1 MQNITNKIKKDVS
14 KNILSVDNL
23 SISFK
28 TEFGLVKPVSGVS
41 FDVKNNEI
49 LGIVGESGCGKSI
62 TAYSIMRLLPNN
74 SILGEDTRIN
84 FQGEDILSYS
94 KKELSKI
101 RGNNIS
107 MIFQEPMTSLNPIY
121 TVGWQLAESFIL
133 HKNMSEDEI
142 QAESI
147 SLLEKVRI
155 PEPEKRLKEYP
166 HQLSGGMRQRVM
178 IAMALAC
185 SPQLLIAD
193 EPTTALDVT
202 TQAQI
207 LELINNL
214 RRDMD
219 ASIIIITH
227 DLGVIAEM
235 CDRVLVMYAGN
246 IVESA
251 DIFELFDNPRHPYT
265 KGLLSSI
272 PNIEIS
278 KSQQTKLSTI
288 KGFVPHPA
296 NFPKGCRFQPRC
308 PYAFDRCVEKN
319 PSLISTDGQKEH
331 LSRCWL
337 EEKED

>member
-1 MQNITNKIKKDVS
+1 MKKILTVKD
-14 KNILSVDNL
+14 L

-28 TEFGLVKPVSGVS
+28 TEFGLVNPVNGVS
-41 FDVKNNEI
+41 FEVKNNEI

-62 TAYSIMRLLPNN
+62 TAYSVIRLLSNN
-74 SILGEDTRIN
+74 SVLGEHTEIT
-84 FQGEDILSYS
+84 FEGENILNYN
-94 KKELSKI
+94 KNDLARI
-101 RGNNIS
+101 RGDRIS

-121 TVGWQLAESFIL
+121 TVGWQLSEAFTL
-133 HKNMSEDEI
+133 HREMTEEAVKR
-142 QAESI
+142 ESI
-147 SLLEKVRI
+147 ALLEKVRI

-185 SPQLLIAD
+185 SPKLLIAD

-207 LELINNL
+207 LELINGL
-214 RRDMD
+214 KRDMD
-219 ASIIIITH
+219 ASIIMITH

-251 DIFELFDNPRHPYT
+251 EVFELFDNPRHPYT
-265 KGLLSSI
+265 QGLLSSI
-272 PNIEIS
+272 PNVEIN
-278 KSQQTKLSTI
+278 KSQQKRLTTI

-296 NFPKGCRFQPRC
+296 NFPKGCRFHPRC
-308 PYAFDRCVEKN
+308 PHAFERCVESN
-319 PSLISTDGQKEH
+319 PQLLSIKGNSEH
-331 LSRCWL
+331 FARCWL
-337 EEKED
+337 EEAGDHR

>member
-1 MQNITNKIKKDVS
+1 MEKLLTVKD
-14 KNILSVDNL
+14 L

-28 TEFGLVKPVSGVS
+28 TEFGVVNPVNGVS
-41 FDVKNNEI
+41 FDVKSNEI

-62 TAYSIMRLLPNN
+62 TAYSIIRLLPNN
-74 SILGEDTRIN
+74 SVLGENTQIT
-84 FQGEDILSYS
+84 FEGENILNYN
-94 KKELSKI
+94 KNDLAKI
-101 RGNNIS
+101 RGDRIS

-121 TVGWQLAESFIL
+121 TVGWQLSEAFTL
-133 HKNMSEDEI
+133 HREMSEESVKR
-142 QAESI
+142 ESI
-147 SLLEKVRI
+147 ALLEKVRI

-185 SPQLLIAD
+185 SPKLLIAD

-207 LELINNL
+207 LELINGL
-214 RRDMD
+214 KRDMD
-219 ASIIIITH
+219 ASIIMITH

-251 DIFELFDNPRHPYT
+251 EVFELFDNPRHPYT
-265 KGLLSSI
+265 QGLLSSI
-272 PNIEIS
+272 PNVEIN
-278 KSQQTKLSTI
+278 KSRQKRLTTI

-296 NFPKGCRFQPRC
+296 NFPKGCRFHPRC
-308 PYAFDRCVEKN
+308 PYAFERCVESN
-319 PSLISTDGQKEH
+319 PQLLSIMGNSEH
-331 LSRCWL
+331 FARCWL
-337 EEKED
+337 EEAGDHR

>member
-1 MQNITNKIKKDVS
+1 MEKILNVKD
-14 KNILSVDNL
+14 L

-28 TEFGLVKPVSGVS
+28 TEFGLVNPVNGVS
-41 FDVKNNEI
+41 FDVKSNEI

-62 TAYSIMRLLPNN
+62 TAYSVIRLLPNN
-74 SILGEDTRIN
+74 SLLGENTQIT
-84 FQGEDILSYS
+84 FEGENILNYN
-94 KKELSKI
+94 KNDLARI
-101 RGNNIS
+101 RGDRIS

-121 TVGWQLAESFIL
+121 TVGWQLSEAFTL
-133 HKNMSEDEI
+133 HREMSEE
-142 QAESI
+142 AVKRESI
-147 SLLEKVRI
+147 ALLEKVRI

-185 SPQLLIAD
+185 SPKLLIAD

-207 LELINNL
+207 LELINGL
-214 RRDMD
+214 KRDMD
-219 ASIIIITH
+219 ASIIMITH

-251 DIFELFDNPRHPYT
+251 EVFELFDNPIHPYT
-265 KGLLSSI
+265 QGLLSSI
-272 PNIEIS
+272 PNVEIN
-278 KSQQTKLSTI
+278 KTQQKRLTTI

-296 NFPKGCRFQPRC
+296 NFPKGCRFHPRC
-308 PYAFDRCVEKN
+308 PHAFERCVESN
-319 PSLISTDGQKEH
+319 PQLLSIKGNSEH
-331 LSRCWL
+331 FSRCWL
-337 EEKED
+337 EEAGDHR

>member
-1 MQNITNKIKKDVS
+1 ME
-14 KNILSVDNL
+14 NILTVKDL

-28 TEFGLVKPVSGVS
+28 TEFGLVNPVQGVS
-41 FDVKNNEI
+41 FDVKQNET

-62 TAYSIMRLLPNN
+62 TAYSVIRLLPNN
-74 SILGEDTRIN
+74 AILGKNTQICFE
-84 FQGEDILSYS
+84 GENLLNRS
-94 KKELSKI
+94 KQDLAKI
-101 RGNNIS
+101 RGNRIS

-121 TVGWQLAESFIL
+121 TVGWQLAEAFTL
-133 HKNMSEDEI
+133 HREMSEEEVKR
-142 QAESI
+142 QSI
-147 SLLEKVRI
+147 GLLEKVRI

-185 SPQLLIAD
+185 SPKLLIAD

-207 LELINNL
+207 LELINGL
-214 RRDMD
+214 KRDMD
-219 ASIIIITH
+219 ASIIMITH

-251 DIFELFDNPRHPYT
+251 QVFELFDHPRHPYT

-272 PNIEIS
+272 PNVEIE
-278 KSQQTKLSTI
+278 KSQQKRLTTI

-296 NFPKGCRFQPRC
+296 NFPKGCRFHPRC
-308 PYAFDRCVEKN
+308 PHAFERCVQEN
-319 PSLISTDGQKEH
+319 PQLLPIKGQSDH
-331 LSRCWL
+331 FSRCWL
-337 EEKED
+337 EEGEDRP

>member
-1 MQNITNKIKKDVS
+1 MEKILTVKD
-14 KNILSVDNL
+14 L

-28 TEFGLVKPVSGVS
+28 TEFGVVNPVNGVS
-41 FDVKNNEI
+41 FDVKSNEI

-62 TAYSIMRLLPNN
+62 TAYSIIRLLPNN
-74 SILGEDTRIN
+74 SVLGENTQIT
-84 FQGEDILSYS
+84 FEGENILNYN
-94 KKELSKI
+94 KNDLAKI
-101 RGNNIS
+101 RGDRIS

-121 TVGWQLAESFIL
+121 TVGWQLSEAFTL
-133 HKNMSEDEI
+133 HREMSEESVKR
-142 QAESI
+142 ESI
-147 SLLEKVRI
+147 ALLEKVRI

-185 SPQLLIAD
+185 SPKLLIAD

-207 LELINNL
+207 LELINGL
-214 RRDMD
+214 KRDMD
-219 ASIIIITH
+219 ASIIMITH

-251 DIFELFDNPRHPYT
+251 EVFELFDNPRHPYT
-265 KGLLSSI
+265 QGLLSSI
-272 PNIEIS
+272 PNVEIN
-278 KSQQTKLSTI
+278 KSRQKRLTTI

-296 NFPKGCRFQPRC
+296 NFPKGCRFHPRC
-308 PYAFDRCVEKN
+308 PHAFERCVESN
-319 PSLISTDGQKEH
+319 PQLLSIMGNSEH
-331 LSRCWL
+331 FARCWL
-337 EEKED
+337 EEAGDHR

>member
-1 MQNITNKIKKDVS
+1 ME
-14 KNILSVDNL
+14 NILTVKDL

-28 TEFGLVKPVSGVS
+28 TEFGLVNPVQGVS
-41 FDVKNNEI
+41 FEVKQNET

-62 TAYSIMRLLPNN
+62 TAYSVIRLLPNN
-74 SILGEDTRIN
+74 SVLGKGTQICFE
-84 FQGEDILSYS
+84 GENLLNRS
-94 KKELSKI
+94 KQDLAKI
-101 RGNNIS
+101 RGNRIS

-121 TVGWQLAESFIL
+121 TVGWQLAEAFTL
-133 HKNMSEDEI
+133 HREMSEEEVKR
-142 QAESI
+142 QSI
-147 SLLEKVRI
+147 GLLEKVRI

-185 SPQLLIAD
+185 SPKLLIAD

-207 LELINNL
+207 LELINGL
-214 RRDMD
+214 KRDMD
-219 ASIIIITH
+219 ASIIMITH

-251 DIFELFDNPRHPYT
+251 QVFELFDHPRHPYT

-272 PNIEIS
+272 PNVEIE
-278 KSQQTKLSTI
+278 KSQQKRLTTI

-296 NFPKGCRFQPRC
+296 NFPKGCRFHPRC
-308 PYAFDRCVEKN
+308 PHAFERCVQEN
-319 PSLISTDGQKEH
+319 PQLLPIKGQSDH
-331 LSRCWL
+331 FSRCWL
-337 EEKED
+337 EEGEDRP

>member
-1 MQNITNKIKKDVS
+1 MEKILTVKD
-14 KNILSVDNL
+14 L

-28 TEFGLVKPVSGVS
+28 TEFGVVNPVNGVS
-41 FDVKNNEI
+41 FDVKSNEI

-62 TAYSIMRLLPNN
+62 TAYSIIRLLPNN
-74 SILGEDTRIN
+74 SVLGENTQIT
-84 FQGEDILSYS
+84 FEGENILNYN
-94 KKELSKI
+94 KNDLAKI
-101 RGNNIS
+101 RGDRIS

-121 TVGWQLAESFIL
+121 TVGWQLSEAFTL
-133 HKNMSEDEI
+133 HREMSEESVKR
-142 QAESI
+142 ESI
-147 SLLEKVRI
+147 ALLEKVRI

-185 SPQLLIAD
+185 SPKLLIAD

-207 LELINNL
+207 LELINGL
-214 RRDMD
+214 KRDMD
-219 ASIIIITH
+219 ASIIMITH

-251 DIFELFDNPRHPYT
+251 EVFELFDNPRHPYT
-265 KGLLSSI
+265 QGLLSST
-272 PNIEIS
+272 PNVEIN
-278 KSQQTKLSTI
+278 KSRQKRLTTI

-296 NFPKGCRFQPRC
+296 NFPKGCRFHPRC
-308 PYAFDRCVEKN
+308 PYAFERCVESN
-319 PSLISTDGQKEH
+319 PQLLSIMGNSEH
-331 LSRCWL
+331 FARCWL
-337 EEKED
+337 EEAGDHR

>member
-1 MQNITNKIKKDVS
+1 MEKILTVKD
-14 KNILSVDNL
+14 L

-28 TEFGLVKPVSGVS
+28 TEFGVVNPVNGVS
-41 FDVKNNEI
+41 FDVKSNEI

-62 TAYSIMRLLPNN
+62 TAYSIIRLLPNN
-74 SILGEDTRIN
+74 SVLGENTQIT
-84 FQGEDILSYS
+84 FEGENILNYN
-94 KKELSKI
+94 KNDLAKI
-101 RGNNIS
+101 RGDRIS

-121 TVGWQLAESFIL
+121 TVGWQLSEAFTL
-133 HKNMSEDEI
+133 HREMSEESVKR
-142 QAESI
+142 ESI
-147 SLLEKVRI
+147 ALLEKVRI

-185 SPQLLIAD
+185 SPKLLIAD

-207 LELINNL
+207 LELINGL
-214 RRDMD
+214 KRDMD
-219 ASIIIITH
+219 ASIIMITH

-251 DIFELFDNPRHPYT
+251 EVFELFENPRHPYT
-265 KGLLSSI
+265 QGLLSSI
-272 PNIEIS
+272 PNVEIN
-278 KSQQTKLSTI
+278 KSRQKRLTTI

-296 NFPKGCRFQPRC
+296 NFPKGCRFHPRC
-308 PYAFDRCVEKN
+308 PYAFERCVESN
-319 PSLISTDGQKEH
+319 PQLLSIMGNSEH
-331 LSRCWL
+331 FARCWL
-337 EEKED
+337 EEAGDHR

>member
-1 MQNITNKIKKDVS
+1 MMDNTNV
-14 KNILSVDNL
+14 LLRVENL

-28 TEFGLVKPVSGVS
+28 TEFGVVNPVSGVS
-41 FDVKNNEI
+41 FDVKKNEI

-62 TAYSIMRLLPNN
+62 TAYSILRLLPNN
-74 SILGEDTRIN
+74 SILGEDTKIE
-84 FQGEDILSYS
+84 FSGENILNYS
-94 KKELSKI
+94 KKELSDL
-101 RGNNIS
+101 RGEKIS

-133 HKNMSEDEI
+133 HRDMKEEEI
-142 QAESI
+142 HKESVE
-147 SLLEKVRI
+147 LLEKVRI

-185 SPQLLIAD
+185 QPKLLVAD

-214 RRDMD
+214 KDNID
-219 ASIIIITH
+219 ASIILITH

-235 CDRVLVMYAGN
+235 CDRVIVMYAGN
-246 IVESA
+246 VVEIG
-251 DIFELFDNPRHPYT
+251 DVYEIFDNPRHPYT

-272 PNIEIS
+272 PNIEVE
-278 KSQQTKLSTI
+278 KKDQHKLSTI
-288 KGFVPHPA
+288 KGYVPHPS
-296 NFPKGCRFQPRC
+296 NFPKGCRFNPRC
-308 PYAFDRCVEKN
+308 PHAVEKCVKSN
-319 PSLISTDGQKEH
+319 PELFNVASDQTH

-337 EEKED
+337 EEKSGDVE

>member
-1 MQNITNKIKKDVS
+1 ME
-14 KNILSVDNL
+14 NILTVTNL

-28 TEFGLVKPVSGVS
+28 TEFGLVNPVNGVS
-41 FDVKNNEI
+41 FEVKPNEI

-62 TAYSIMRLLPNN
+62 TAYSLIRLLPNN
-74 SILGEDTRIN
+74 SILGESTQISFEGGN
-84 FQGEDILSYS
+84 ILAYNKNELAKILGE
-94 KKELSKI
+94 
-101 RGNNIS
+101 RIS

-121 TVGWQLAESFIL
+121 TVGWQLGEAFTL
-133 HKNMSEDEI
+133 HREMSEQEVKK
-142 QAESI
+142 ESI
-147 SLLEKVRI
+147 GLLEKVRI

-185 SPQLLIAD
+185 SPKLLIAD

-207 LELINNL
+207 LELINGL
-214 RRDMD
+214 KRDMD
-219 ASIIIITH
+219 ASIIMITH

-251 DIFELFDNPRHPYT
+251 EVFELFDNPRHPYT
-265 KGLLSSI
+265 QGLLSSI
-272 PNIEIS
+272 PNVEIL
-278 KSQQTKLSTI
+278 KSEQKRLSTI

-296 NFPKGCRFQPRC
+296 NFPKGCRFHPRC
-308 PYAFDRCVEKN
+308 PQAFERCVNSN
-319 PSLISTDGQKEH
+319 PQLLSIVGKPDH
-331 LSRCWL
+331 FSRCWL
-337 EEKED
+337 EEAGDLR

>member
-1 MQNITNKIKKDVS
+1 MEKLLTVKD
-14 KNILSVDNL
+14 L

-28 TEFGLVKPVSGVS
+28 TEFGVVNPVNGVS
-41 FDVKNNEI
+41 FDVKSNEI

-62 TAYSIMRLLPNN
+62 TAYSIIRLLPNN
-74 SILGEDTRIN
+74 SVLGENTQIT
-84 FQGEDILSYS
+84 FEGENILNYN
-94 KKELSKI
+94 KNDLAKI
-101 RGNNIS
+101 RGDRIS

-121 TVGWQLAESFIL
+121 TVGWQLSEAFTL
-133 HKNMSEDEI
+133 HREMSEESVKR
-142 QAESI
+142 ESI
-147 SLLEKVRI
+147 ALLEKVRI

-185 SPQLLIAD
+185 SPKLLIAD

-207 LELINNL
+207 LELINGL
-214 RRDMD
+214 KRDMD
-219 ASIIIITH
+219 ASIIMITH

-251 DIFELFDNPRHPYT
+251 EVFELFDNPRHPYT
-265 KGLLSSI
+265 QGLLSST
-272 PNIEIS
+272 PNVEIN
-278 KSQQTKLSTI
+278 KSRQKRLTTI

-296 NFPKGCRFQPRC
+296 NFPKGCRFHPRC
-308 PYAFDRCVEKN
+308 PYAFERCVESN
-319 PSLISTDGQKEH
+319 PQLLSIMGNSEH
-331 LSRCWL
+331 FARCWL
-337 EEKED
+337 EEAGDHR

>member
-1 MQNITNKIKKDVS
+1 ME
-14 KNILSVDNL
+14 NILTVKDL

-28 TEFGLVKPVSGVS
+28 TEFGLVNPVQGVS
-41 FDVKNNEI
+41 FEVKQNET

-62 TAYSIMRLLPNN
+62 TAYSVIRLLPNN
-74 SILGEDTRIN
+74 SVLGKDTQIC
-84 FQGEDILSYS
+84 FEGENLLNRS
-94 KKELSKI
+94 KQDLAKI
-101 RGNNIS
+101 RGNRIS

-121 TVGWQLAESFIL
+121 TVGWQLAEAFTL
-133 HKNMSEDEI
+133 HREMSEEEVKR
-142 QAESI
+142 QSI
-147 SLLEKVRI
+147 GLLEKVRI

-185 SPQLLIAD
+185 SPKLLIAD

-207 LELINNL
+207 LELINGL
-214 RRDMD
+214 KRDMD
-219 ASIIIITH
+219 ASIIMITH

-251 DIFELFDNPRHPYT
+251 QVFELFDHPRHPYT

-272 PNIEIS
+272 PNVEIE
-278 KSQQTKLSTI
+278 KSQQKRLTTI

-296 NFPKGCRFQPRC
+296 NFPKGCRFHPRC
-308 PYAFDRCVEKN
+308 PHAFERCVQEN
-319 PSLISTDGQKEH
+319 PQLLPIKGQSDH
-331 LSRCWL
+331 FSRCWL
-337 EEKED
+337 EEGEDRP

>member
-1 MQNITNKIKKDVS
+1 MEKILTVKD
-14 KNILSVDNL
+14 L

-28 TEFGLVKPVSGVS
+28 TEFGLVNPVNGVS
-41 FDVKNNEI
+41 FDVKSNEI

-62 TAYSIMRLLPNN
+62 TAYSVIRLLPNN
-74 SILGEDTRIN
+74 SILGENTQIT
-84 FQGEDILSYS
+84 FEGENLLNYNKNDLAR
-94 KKELSKI
+94 I
-101 RGNNIS
+101 RGDKVS

-121 TVGWQLAESFIL
+121 TVGWQLAEAFTL
-133 HKNMSEDEI
+133 HREMSEETVKK
-142 QAESI
+142 ESI
-147 SLLEKVRI
+147 ALLEKVRI

-185 SPQLLIAD
+185 SPKLLIAD

-207 LELINNL
+207 LELINGL
-214 RRDMD
+214 KRDMD
-219 ASIIIITH
+219 ASIIMITH

-251 DIFELFDNPRHPYT
+251 EVFELFDNPRHPYT
-265 KGLLSSI
+265 QGLLSSI
-272 PNIEIS
+272 PNVEIN
-278 KSQQTKLSTI
+278 KKEQKRLTTI

-296 NFPKGCRFQPRC
+296 NFPKGCRFHPRC
-308 PYAFDRCVEKN
+308 PHVFERCVASN
-319 PSLISTDGQKEH
+319 PQLLPIKGNSEH
-331 LSRCWL
+331 FSRCWL
-337 EEKED
+337 EEVGENNDD

>member
-1 MQNITNKIKKDVS
+1 MEKLLTVKD
-14 KNILSVDNL
+14 L

-28 TEFGLVKPVSGVS
+28 TEFGVVNPVNGVS
-41 FDVKNNEI
+41 FDVKSNEI

-62 TAYSIMRLLPNN
+62 TAYSIIRLLPNN
-74 SILGEDTRIN
+74 SVLGENTQIT
-84 FQGEDILSYS
+84 FEGENILNYN
-94 KKELSKI
+94 KNDLAKI
-101 RGNNIS
+101 RGDRIS

-121 TVGWQLAESFIL
+121 TVGWQLSEAFTL
-133 HKNMSEDEI
+133 HREMSEESVKR
-142 QAESI
+142 ESI
-147 SLLEKVRI
+147 ALLEKVRI

-185 SPQLLIAD
+185 SPKLLIAD

-207 LELINNL
+207 LELINGL
-214 RRDMD
+214 KRDMD
-219 ASIIIITH
+219 ASIIMITH

-251 DIFELFDNPRHPYT
+251 EVFELFDNPRHPYT
-265 KGLLSSI
+265 QGLLSSI
-272 PNIEIS
+272 PNVEIN
-278 KSQQTKLSTI
+278 KSRQKRLTTI

-296 NFPKGCRFQPRC
+296 NFPKGCRFHPRC
-308 PYAFDRCVEKN
+308 PHAFERCVESN
-319 PSLISTDGQKEH
+319 PQLLSIMGNSEH
-331 LSRCWL
+331 FARCWL
-337 EEKED
+337 EEAGDHR

>member
-1 MQNITNKIKKDVS
+1 ME
-14 KNILSVDNL
+14 NILTVKDL

-28 TEFGLVKPVSGVS
+28 TEFGLVNPVQGVS
-41 FDVKNNEI
+41 FDVKQNET

-62 TAYSIMRLLPNN
+62 TAYSVIRLLPNN
-74 SILGEDTRIN
+74 AILGKNTQICFE
-84 FQGEDILSYS
+84 GENLLNRS
-94 KKELSKI
+94 KQDLAKI
-101 RGNNIS
+101 RGNRIS

-121 TVGWQLAESFIL
+121 TVGLQLAEAFTL
-133 HKNMSEDEI
+133 HREMSEEEVKR
-142 QAESI
+142 ESI
-147 SLLEKVRI
+147 ELLVKVRI

-185 SPQLLIAD
+185 SPKLLIAD

-207 LELINNL
+207 LELINGL
-214 RRDMD
+214 KRDMD
-219 ASIIIITH
+219 ASIIMITH

-251 DIFELFDNPRHPYT
+251 QVFELFDHPRHPYT
-265 KGLLSSI
+265 RGLLSSI
-272 PNIEIS
+272 PNVEID
-278 KSQQTKLSTI
+278 KSSQKRLSTI

-296 NFPKGCRFQPRC
+296 NFPKGCRFHPRC
-308 PYAFDRCVEKN
+308 PHAFERCIQEN
-319 PSLISTDGQKEH
+319 PLLLPIKGQSDH
-331 LSRCWL
+331 FSRCWL
-337 EEKED
+337 EEGTDRT

>member
-1 MQNITNKIKKDVS
+1 MEKILTVKD
-14 KNILSVDNL
+14 L

-28 TEFGLVKPVSGVS
+28 TEFGVVNPVNGVS
-41 FDVKNNEI
+41 FDVKSNEI

-62 TAYSIMRLLPNN
+62 TAYSIIRLLPNN
-74 SILGEDTRIN
+74 SVLGENTQIT
-84 FQGEDILSYS
+84 FEGENILNYN
-94 KKELSKI
+94 KNDLAKI
-101 RGNNIS
+101 RGDRIS

-121 TVGWQLAESFIL
+121 TVGWQLSEAFTL
-133 HKNMSEDEI
+133 HREMSEESVKR
-142 QAESI
+142 ESI
-147 SLLEKVRI
+147 ALLEKVRI

-185 SPQLLIAD
+185 SPKLLIAD

-207 LELINNL
+207 LELINGL
-214 RRDMD
+214 KRDMD
-219 ASIIIITH
+219 ASIIMITH

-251 DIFELFDNPRHPYT
+251 EVFELFDNPRHPYT
-265 KGLLSSI
+265 QGLLSSI
-272 PNIEIS
+272 PNVEIN
-278 KSQQTKLSTI
+278 KSRQKRLTTI

-296 NFPKGCRFQPRC
+296 NFPKGCRFHPRC
-308 PYAFDRCVEKN
+308 PYAFERCVESN
-319 PSLISTDGQKEH
+319 PQLLSIMGNSEH
-331 LSRCWL
+331 FARCWL
-337 EEKED
+337 EEAGDHR